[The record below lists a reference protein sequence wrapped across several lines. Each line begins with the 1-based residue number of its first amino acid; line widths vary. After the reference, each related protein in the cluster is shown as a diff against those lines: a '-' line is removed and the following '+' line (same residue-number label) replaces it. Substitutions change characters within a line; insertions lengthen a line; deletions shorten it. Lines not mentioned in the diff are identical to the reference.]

1 MGSKNLARDFIV
13 RITGTHIG
21 HQSTVSIIPMS
32 QRNIHLSTQPR
43 VCAIGPYDQFCAQG
57 LAITQG

>member
-1 MGSKNLARDFIV
+1 
-13 RITGTHIG
+13 
-21 HQSTVSIIPMS
+21 MS